1 MIKWWFYIFEVSL
14 EGLKLG
20 FRGFGLSFE
29 EFGFFHSSPTQW
41 LLKKA
46 SLADS
51 LWLIVLIFSYLFI
64 IVLIYLQNFSNFFN
78 SNFSWVGKFWKK

>member
-51 LWLIVLIFSYLFI
+51 L
-64 IVLIYLQNFSNFFN
+64 
-78 SNFSWVGKFWKK
+78 